1 MAYIDEEEYRRYQE
15 ELENDAEISETDEEI
30 TEEVEEV
37 EEVVEVPVAT
47 PNKNKKDKKGKY
59 KLIKIG
65 IPLVLVGTT
74 ITTLI
79 ANGVNLSNY
88 KRESLKTF
96 KVPMKEIV
104 NEDADTLNYLIS
116 QNNKEYQRF
125 VKFNEALVLSKSLS
139 GLPLEKKLSPYN
151 YDPVMLDFDAMNIDE
166 GNKLYELYFEF
177 KGQDEAKFI
186 DVCRQLANYQY
197 TIDNYAN
204 EYGMDIVTDM
214 AEVILAAKVADT
226 MGYDYNKMSNF
237 ELKDGLTGSKLAFEY
252 NGVKYVSEVVDNE
265 GKYMLRELMKN
276 LEGKDYATT
285 LNQVKY
291 MSSDDT
297 ELKAKKK

>member
-37 EEVVEVPVAT
+37 AEVPVAT
-47 PNKNKKDKKGKY
+47 PNKDKKDKKGKY

-65 IPLVLVGTT
+65 IPLVLVGT

-79 ANGVNLSNY
+79 ANGANLSNY

-96 KVPMKEIV
+96 KVPMNEIV

-151 YDPVMLDFDAMNIDE
+151 YDPVMLDFDAMNIAE

-204 EYGMDIVTDM
+204 EYGMDIITDM
-214 AEVILAAKVADT
+214 AKVILAAKIADT

-237 ELKDGLTGSKLAFEY
+237 ELKDGLTGSKLAFDY
-252 NGVKYVSEVVDNE
+252 NGERYVSEVVDNE

-276 LEGKDYATT
+276 LEGEDYNTT

-291 MSSDDT
+291 MASDDT
-297 ELKAKKK
+297 ELEAKKK

>member
-37 EEVVEVPVAT
+37 AEVPVAT
-47 PNKNKKDKKGKY
+47 PNKNKKDKKRKY
-59 KLIKIG
+59 TLIKIG
-65 IPLVLVGTT
+65 IPLVLVGTIT
-74 ITTLI
+74 TTLI

-151 YDPVMLDFDAMNIDE
+151 YDPVMLDFDAMNISE

-276 LEGKDYATT
+276 LEGQDYATT